1 MTVQGDTKVTGVFGY
16 PVEHSLSPAMH
27 NAAFAALHLK
37 CIYVPF
43 SVAPEHLAAALRG
56 LPALGIVGVNLT
68 IPHKEAALPH
78 CDIITA
84 EARDIGAV
92 NTIHVVDGKLLGDN
106 TDGRGFYEPLREMG
120 VSVFGKNAV
129 VIGAG
134 GAARAV
140 VFRLAREGANITLVN
155 RTAERAAKLAADVE
169 RAGYKPITVLPPD
182 APKELT
188 RTIAAAELLVH
199 TTKVGMNPYPDA
211 MPPIPLEAFHPDLLV
226 YDLIYRPAETRL
238 LQAARERGCRTL
250 NGAKMLVCQG
260 AAAFERWTGQWPPT
274 DVMEQ
279 AILEALS
286 PRPLLPNLG

>member
-1 MTVQGDTKVTGVFGY
+1 MIQGDTKVTGVFGF

-37 CIYVPF
+37 YIYVPF
-43 SVAPEHLAAALRG
+43 SVAPENLGAALRG

-68 IPHKEAALPH
+68 IPHKEAALPY
-78 CDIITA
+78 CDTITDA
-84 EARDIGAV
+84 ARDIGAV
-92 NTIHVVDGKLLGDN
+92 NTIHVVDGRLLGDN

-120 VSVFGKNAV
+120 VSNSIAGKNVV

-140 VFRLAREGANITLVN
+140 VFRLVREGANVTLVN
-155 RTAERAAKLAADVE
+155 RTLERAARLAADVE
-169 RAGYKPITVLPPD
+169 HAGFAPIAVLPQD

-188 RTIAAAELLVH
+188 RKIAAAELLVH

-211 MPPIPLEAFHPDLLV
+211 MPPIPLAAFHSQLLV
-226 YDLIYRPAETRL
+226 YDLIYRPAETL
-238 LQAARERGCRTL
+238 LLRTARERGCRTL
-250 NGAKMLVCQG
+250 NGVKMLVYQG

-274 DVMEQ
+274 DVMEGEVRK
-279 AILEALS
+279 ILDI
-286 PRPLLPNLG
+286 RY